1 MKKIWTLSLLILL
14 IIPVFSQDVSY
25 NQYYNL
31 YKNRVV
37 RTEYAEKLDVHSYVG
52 EEPDA
57 APDEYF
63 LQDKK
68 PIILPKTGATWKVS
82 VPESGLYTF
91 FFEYLFY
98 PANGE
103 TEKLTVVIDGQLPF
117 AEAESVLPPRFFRN
131 GVADREKPNR
141 NSTVAPL
148 PGIIWQKRYA
158 GDTSGMSDYPMKF
171 YLTAGEHEITL
182 IPQGGHWY
190 LNSFEVAAY
199 QSPPTLE
206 EYRKLYP
213 VEFTAAIDTVI
224 TIDGAYYTYQY
235 GEPDAI
241 IYMDL
246 EANPTRDYNALGRW
260 RNPGNGV
267 IWEFEVE
274 ETGFY
279 EIAFRYALGS
289 IPLVEIPLGN
299 MSQKGFVHS
308 ERMLLVD
315 GKVPFQEAGLIVFN
329 PTDGGRSRYTNY
341 WYTYSPTFNVKG
353 SRLNFELFLEK
364 GTHTIEL
371 IPTLQ
376 MRLPIINLLQEIF
389 QRIEKLESDYKEAL
403 GEDPNPNLSYPL
415 KQETVDD
422 IRALLSDVLL
432 AIRRV
437 ANFSRNSR
445 VESSLN
451 DVLNRL
457 TNLALLTA
465 IDTGDMVEI
474 TRTKENLRRTINNAY
489 YTPLNLDAILL
500 YSPRNEKIIRN
511 ERNDSF
517 WGILSNYFKYRV
529 KI

>member
-1 MKKIWTLSLLILL
+1 M
-14 IIPVFSQDVSY
+14 
-25 NQYYNL
+25 
-31 YKNRVV
+31 
-37 RTEYAEKLDVHSYVG
+37 
-52 EEPDA
+52 
-57 APDEYF
+57 
-63 LQDKK
+63 
-68 PIILPKTGATWKVS
+68 
-82 VPESGLYTF
+82 
-91 FFEYLFY
+91 
-98 PANGE
+98 
-103 TEKLTVVIDGQLPF
+103 
-117 AEAESVLPPRFFRN
+117 
-131 GVADREKPNR
+131 
-141 NSTVAPL
+141 
-148 PGIIWQKRYA
+148 
-158 GDTSGMSDYPMKF
+158 
-171 YLTAGEHEITL
+171 
-182 IPQGGHWY
+182 
-190 LNSFEVAAY
+190 
-199 QSPPTLE
+199 
-206 EYRKLYP
+206 
-213 VEFTAAIDTVI
+213 
-224 TIDGAYYTYQY
+224 
-235 GEPDAI
+235 
-241 IYMDL
+241 
-246 EANPTRDYNALGRW
+246 
-260 RNPGNGV
+260 
-267 IWEFEVE
+267 
-274 ETGFY
+274 
-279 EIAFRYALGS
+279 
-289 IPLVEIPLGN
+289 
-299 MSQKGFVHS
+299 
-308 ERMLLVD
+308 
-315 GKVPFQEAGLIVFN
+315 
-329 PTDGGRSRYTNY
+329 
-341 WYTYSPTFNVKG
+341 
-353 SRLNFELFLEK
+353 EK

-474 TRTKENLRRTINNAY
+474 TRIKENLRRTINNAY